1 MCPTTVT
8 CPFAPLNTY
17 TFLKRSQQ
25 PTQVTNEGH
34 FFVTCGPQVTS
45 NARCALSVP
54 IVHVHVWSHSTT
66 RAALPSVHQAARWD
80 KSCLRMTLPEDNF
93 GDETKGD
100 DEIHYNNMDMNMS
113 ERHGLASLH
122 FTSLHFT

>member
-1 MCPTTVT
+1 M
-8 CPFAPLNTY
+8 
-17 TFLKRSQQ
+17 
-25 PTQVTNEGH
+25 
-34 FFVTCGPQVTS
+34 TCGPQVTS

-122 FTSLHFT
+122 FTSLHFMAWPLGRRLFFY